1 MYNKV
6 VLSVLQNVLDVHQR
20 ELTSKTNFRSL
31 GATPAE
37 LNWVLFETEQRLRL
51 QLPETGI
58 TQDST
63 IKDLLRTVV
72 TSRI

>member
-1 MYNKV
+1 MYNKI

-20 ELTSKTNFRSL
+20 EITSKTNFRSL
-31 GATPAE
+31 GASPSE
-37 LNWVLFETEQRLRL
+37 LNWVLFETEQRLRV

-58 TQDST
+58 TPDST

-72 TSRI
+72 TSR